1 LTVYNYGRIR
11 TINVIGGLVLG
22 VLEIVVGVLVG
33 MFVLMFLVTAH
44 EFGHFIMAR
53 KAGIVV
59 QEFGIGM
66 PPRGV
71 AWQKKDGKWV
81 RLKRGQKEGMK
92 GGDLIFSLNWLLI
105 GGFCKMKDESDAATE
120 KGSFGRASFL
130 GKTGALFGGVAANF
144 LVAVVIFTILAW
156 VGMPHFLEGQFS
168 VKGDTIVDMRE
179 ENYIKVANVIEGSPA
194 VEAGLEEGD
203 VVFCIG
209 VVGGECED
217 IVEPTQI
224 SQFTREH
231 FGEEIKVGFR
241 RGEADASYV
250 EVRLPEDDSKGY
262 VLGIATTQ
270 EKAPLYR
277 STWSAP
283 IVGVGT
289 AAQLT
294 GETFVGIGRMVGDFV
309 SGAFRQVSFDAETR
323 EEGREA
329 IGRAGEGLAGPIG
342 IVGMIFPQF
351 LSTGLI
357 NLLFLAALISVSLAC
372 MNLLPIP
379 ALDGGRWTLIA
390 IYKLLKKKLTQE
402 TEERIV
408 SRAFMVLLGLIV
420 VITALDIS
428 RFFK

>member
-1 LTVYNYGRIR
+1 
-11 TINVIGGLVLG
+11 
-22 VLEIVVGVLVG
+22 
-33 MFVLMFLVTAH
+33 MFLVTAH

-66 PPRGV
+66 PPRGI
-71 AWQKKDGKWV
+71 AWQKNNGKWV
-81 RLKRGQKEGMK
+81 RLKKDQKEGVK
-92 GGDLIFSLNWLLI
+92 GGGLIFSLNWLPI

-130 GKTGALFGGVAANF
+130 GKTGTLFGGVAANF

-168 VKGDTIVDMRE
+168 VRGDTIVDMSE
-179 ENYIKVANVIEGSPA
+179 ENFIRVANVIEGSPA
-194 VEAGLEEGD
+194 AEAGLKEGD
-203 VVFCIG
+203 FVFCIG
-209 VVGGECED
+209 VGGECGY

-231 FGEEIKVGFR
+231 FGEEVKVGYK
-241 RGEADASYV
+241 RGGDANMLFV
-250 EVRLPEDDSKGY
+250 EVRLPENDSNGY

-270 EKAPLYR
+270 EVAPLYR

-289 AAQLT
+289 TVQLT
-294 GETFVGIGRMVGDFV
+294 GETFVGVGRMLGDFV
-309 SGAFRQVSFDAETR
+309 SGAFRQVSFNAETR

-351 LSTGLI
+351 MSTGLI
-357 NLLFLAALISVSLAC
+357 NLLFLTALISVSLAC

-379 ALDGGRWTLIA
+379 ALDGGRWTLIT

-402 TEERIV
+402 MEEKIV